1 MLYHPG
7 TDCLEKFPSPESLK
21 KRVLISTKPPV
32 KFQNSKPSQNKEDPK
47 TDQQGQVDNEEFI
60 EEVDEEKAAPEY
72 RNLIAIHAMKLK
84 GRNKEKSSLVVI
96 LRLQRQQD
104 NTNSSAFKFS
114 ISQVS
119 EPPEDIK
126 KLFQNYSKN
135 DTMTVEDLLRFMKNF
150 QKEENAT
157 TEQAQTIFNSLKH
170 LFIFHRRGLHLDA
183 FFRYLLGDH
192 NLPISSNVHQDMTAP
207 LAHYFLYTG
216 HNSYLTG
223 NQLSSDSSV
232 DPIKQALRHGVR
244 VIELDL
250 WPNTKQN
257 DVKVC
262 HGGTL
267 TSPVDLIKCLH
278 AIKDN
283 AFAASEYPV
292 VITFEDHLTPILQEK
307 VAQMVTKVFGDMLHQ
322 SGHLDEF
329 PSPESLKKKVLIST
343 KPPEEYP
350 KAGDNKDMIA
360 HSNCPSSLMRY
371 CWIGLSQKG
380 KLQKLKSSSKK
391 DDPNIE
397 ESYSRN
403 ESAITDK
410 DQLADKEYME
420 EVDEDKAAPE
430 YRKLIAI
437 HAMKLKGR
445 LDKILRNIDPYKG
458 SRLSMS
464 EQQLENAVNNNLG
477 ADIVKFTQQNL
488 LRVYPKGMRIDSSN
502 YNPFVGWEHGA
513 QMVAFNMQ
521 GTGQHL
527 QTMQGMFRANGG
539 CGYVKK
545 PDLLLRRHLMDRSE
559 YRSKVKKTLKVKIY
573 LGEGWH
579 YDFHRTHFD
588 RCSPPDFFVKVAIEG
603 VEAGTKEEKTEPVS
617 DQWVPEWNQEF
628 EFPLTVPELALL
640 RIEVFDYDSGID
652 DFAGQTCL
660 PVSELK
666 SGIRAVPLHNREGD
680 QYKYTRLLVRFQFD

>member
-1 MLYHPG
+1 MSSN
-7 TDCLEKFPSPESLK
+7 PSN
-21 KRVLISTKPPV
+21 
-32 KFQNSKPSQNKEDPK
+32 Q
-47 TDQQGQVDNEEFI
+47 
-60 EEVDEEKAAPEY
+60 
-72 RNLIAIHAMKLK
+72 
-84 GRNKEKSSLVVI
+84 
-96 LRLQRQQD
+96 
-104 NTNSSAFKFS
+104 AFKCCFVFKR
-114 ISQVS
+114 IFKLRVS

-126 KLFQNYSKN
+126 QLFQDYSEN
-135 DTMTVEDLLRFMKNF
+135 GNMTMEDLIRFMKNV
-150 QKEENAT
+150 QDEENAT

-232 DPIKQALRHGVR
+232 VPIIQALRRGVR

-250 WPNTKQN
+250 WPNSKKN

-267 TSPVDLIKCLH
+267 TSPVDLIKCLR

-283 AFAASEYPV
+283 AFVASEYPV
-292 VITFEDHLTPILQEK
+292 VVTFEDHLTPNLQEK
-307 VAQMVTKVFGDMLHQ
+307 VAQMVTKVFGDMLHRSDQ
-322 SGHLDEF
+322 LDEF

-343 KPPEEYP
+343 KPPEEYH
-350 KAGDNKDMIA
+350 KAGDNKE
-360 HSNCPSSLMRY
+360 
-371 CWIGLSQKG
+371 KG

-391 DDPNIE
+391 DDPKIE
-397 ESYSRN
+397 KSFSRN
-403 ESAITDK
+403 ESDFTDK
-410 DQLADKEYME
+410 DQLDDEESME

-437 HAMKLKGR
+437 HAMKLKGG
-445 LDKILRNIDPYKG
+445 LEKILRKNDPNKV

-464 EQQLENAVNNNLG
+464 EQQLENAINNNLG
-477 ADIVKFTQQNL
+477 ADIVIFTQRNL
-488 LRVYPKGMRIDSSN
+488 LRVYPKGTRITSSN

-521 GTGQHL
+521 GTGKQL
-527 QTMQGMFRANGG
+527 RIMQGMFRANGG

-545 PDLLLRRHLMDRSE
+545 PDFFLRPDFLLRRHLMDRSE
-559 YRSKVKKTLKVKIY
+559 VKKTLKVKIY

-579 YDFHRTHFD
+579 YDFHYRHFD
-588 RCSPPDFFVKVAIEG
+588 RFSPPDFFAKVAIAG
-603 VEAGTKEEKTEPVS
+603 VEADIKKEITKTVS

-628 EFPLTVPELALL
+628 EFPLTVPELAML
-640 RIEVFDYDSGID
+640 RIEVFDYDDSRTH

-680 QYKYTRLLVRFQFD
+680 QYKFTRLLVRFQFE